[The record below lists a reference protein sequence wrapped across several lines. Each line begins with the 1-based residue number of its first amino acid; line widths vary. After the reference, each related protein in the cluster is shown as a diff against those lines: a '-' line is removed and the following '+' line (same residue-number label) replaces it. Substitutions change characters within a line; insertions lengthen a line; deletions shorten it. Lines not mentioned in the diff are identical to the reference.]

1 MNAESTTNSQ
11 DTGRP
16 PVVDTRAPTG
26 PEGMTYA
33 APFANVWDL
42 LDDEIT
48 VRRNWDLIHAD
59 EERGL
64 FTVVC
69 RNFVPPGTDDLSI
82 WVCLDENGLT
92 RVDVRSSA
100 RSGRRDFGANQR
112 RVAAIFRALDEGL
125 GSGSQVRR

>member
-1 MNAESTTNSQ
+1 
-11 DTGRP
+11 
-16 PVVDTRAPTG
+16 
-26 PEGMTYA
+26 MTYS
-33 APFANVWDL
+33 APFADVWDL
-42 LDDEIT
+42 LDDEIPILAGC
-48 VRRNWDLIHAD
+48 DLTD

-112 RVAAIFRALDEGL
+112 RVTAIFRALDEGL
-125 GSGSQVRR
+125 GTGCQVRR